1 MLLTMRLLTPQRR
14 LDLDAKCTICGSLSC
29 DRAAARDAKTTAE
42 NRWYAAVLNRANR
55 DGLYLAMKAADGR
68 YDQARALC
76 FALHEENDRQMGIFI
91 AALKVYVSKS
101 TYLLGCAVSEGVR
114 QSMLPGRFGA
124 TMLCMRGAR

>member
-1 MLLTMRLLTPQRR
+1 MAT
-14 LDLDAKCTICGSLSC
+14 KCTICGSLSC
-29 DRAAARDAKTTAE
+29 DRASARDAKTTAE

-91 AALKVYVSKS
+91 EAMKKTQAQRL
-101 TYLLGCAVSEGVR
+101 AFDRAISEGVR
-114 QSMLPGRFGA
+114 QSMQPKQCGA
-124 TMLCMRGAR
+124 TMLCMRGVR

>member
-1 MLLTMRLLTPQRR
+1 MLVTMRPWTPRRR
-14 LDLDAKCTICGSLSC
+14 LDLATKCTICGSLSC
-29 DRAAARDAKTTAE
+29 DRASARDAKTTAE

-91 AALKVYVSKS
+91 EAMKKTQAQRRAFDL
-101 TYLLGCAVSEGVR
+101 AISEGVR

>member
-1 MLLTMRLLTPQRR
+1 
-14 LDLDAKCTICGSLSC
+14 LDAKCTICGSLSC

-114 QSMLPGRFGA
+114 QSMQTKQCGA